1 MNTLAESERQYTS
14 YSAQY
19 LADIAAGK
27 ANPFATLESQ
37 SECIQA
43 MWGALAK
50 MGISVWDTDEKGGYA
65 RPKGEVGSAVY
76 YLNAIADQSQRIF
89 QAMVALNHPLYDA
102 LENDNER
109 AFELLKPELL
119 RRAAAR
125 QADHDAAMRP
135 RGRE

>member
-1 MNTLAESERQYTS
+1 METNQSERQYTS

-27 ANPFATLESQ
+27 ENPFATLESQ
-37 SECIQA
+37 GECIQA

-50 MGISVWDTDEKGGYA
+50 MGIPVWDIDEKGQHT
-65 RPKGEVGSAVY
+65 RLKGKVGSVVY
-76 YLNAIADQSQRIF
+76 YLNAIDDRSQRIF
-89 QAMVALNHPLYDA
+89 EAMVALNHPLYDA
-102 LENDNER
+102 LENGDDR

-125 QADHDAAMRP
+125 QADWDKTMR
-135 RGRE
+135 RVQS

>member
-1 MNTLAESERQYTS
+1 MDNEPQYTS

-19 LADIAAGK
+19 LADIVAGK

-50 MGISVWDTDEKGGYA
+50 MGISVWDTDDKGHHI
-65 RPKGEVGSAVY
+65 RPKGDVGSAVY
-76 YLNAIADQSQRIF
+76 YLNAVADQSQRMF
-89 QAMVALNHPLYDA
+89 EALVALNHPLYDA
-102 LENDNER
+102 LENGNER

-125 QADHDAAMRP
+125 QADWDRSTRRLYPQEAP
-135 RGRE
+135 